1 MHTSAHTWSLELK
14 ATIFKATQ
22 EEIQQQVGE
31 KVQII
36 TLKVLCE
43 ASIQRHCSSSISS
56 FFVAVE
62 VKVRNITK
70 HLHLSPDVSR
80 CDRW

>member
-22 EEIQQQVGE
+22 EEIQHQVDE

-43 ASIQRHCSSSISS
+43 SFIQRLCSY
-56 FFVAVE
+56 
-62 VKVRNITK
+62 KVY
-70 HLHLSPDVSR
+70 
-80 CDRW
+80 